1 LSAGTAGYA
10 FKRTNRDSSRKE
22 AGAKVQVAKRIRKQI
37 RRTGEGIDLAADVNA
52 TVAVNAS
59 DRGTRT
65 RVRSRQFVDSSAP
78 SGSARSRDVEPG
90 KENQ

>member
-1 LSAGTAGYA
+1 V
-10 FKRTNRDSSRKE
+10 K
-22 AGAKVQVAKRIRKQI
+22 VAKRIRKRI

-59 DRGTRT
+59 DRGTVT
-65 RVRSRQFVDSSAP
+65 RVRG
-78 SGSARSRDVEPG
+78 SGRSRNVEPG